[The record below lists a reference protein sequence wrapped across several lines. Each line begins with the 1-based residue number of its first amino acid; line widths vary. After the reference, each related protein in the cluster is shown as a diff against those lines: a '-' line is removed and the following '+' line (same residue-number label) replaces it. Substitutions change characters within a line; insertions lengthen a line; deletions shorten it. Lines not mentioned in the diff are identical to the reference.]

1 MNDSTPDNL
10 ESRLA
15 ALSRP
20 PTEPTTLWRA
30 ALEVHRAKPAKRS
43 VIARIGPWI
52 GLAAAVILVAV
63 FLIPAQGRARHRPA
77 RHSAVW
83 TPDLHASIE
92 AQGSLKKDSFDR
104 AESQTLLGQLQQRSA
119 SEPQRAPATAAPHA
133 LTSASLESAAAD
145 ALAPSPRLVA
155 RRADLSLRVPDVRE
169 AFLKAQHA
177 TNPALGEFVED
188 SKITGEGPA
197 AAADLTLRIASTRL
211 AAALDELR
219 ALGVVV
225 SEISS
230 GDDVTNQAVDLD
242 ARLRNER
249 RVEEEIL
256 QLLDTRK
263 DAPLPDVLKLRDS
276 LTTIRGSIERM
287 DAQRATLTRMVDLS
301 TIIIF
306 LRPDAAAP
314 AVPPSKGFVS
324 DLTEQTSIALAQ
336 GSRRLAGSLAWTIE
350 RAVGGALTWATL
362 ALLTILGIGI
372 TRRLIRFAAFEPA
385 PRLHS

>member
-1 MNDSTPDNL
+1 M
-10 ESRLA
+10 
-15 ALSRP
+15 
-20 PTEPTTLWRA
+20 
-30 ALEVHRAKPAKRS
+30 
-43 VIARIGPWI
+43 
-52 GLAAAVILVAV
+52 
-63 FLIPAQGRARHRPA
+63 
-77 RHSAVW
+77 
-83 TPDLHASIE
+83 
-92 AQGSLKKDSFDR
+92 
-104 AESQTLLGQLQQRSA
+104 
-119 SEPQRAPATAAPHA
+119 
-133 LTSASLESAAAD
+133 
-145 ALAPSPRLVA
+145 
-155 RRADLSLRVPDVRE
+155 RE